1 MTLHTLCEGSTY
13 DTNPVSLSDSASL
26 TINLMDGANSWA
38 PLSNYSSALM
48 MSWHY
53 SRSTT
58 KTATGTNHLAL
69 SLSDGNFSPMELKGF
84 SIENENEKINSFI
97 KESSSTFQKQHGRHQ
112 SSVKF

>member
-1 MTLHTLCEGSTY
+1 
-13 DTNPVSLSDSASL
+13 
-26 TINLMDGANSWA
+26 MDGTDPWA
-38 PLSNYSSALM
+38 PFSNYFSALM

-53 SRSTT
+53 SGSTT
-58 KTATGTNHLAL
+58 KMATDTNHLAL

-97 KESSSTFQKQHGRHQ
+97 KESSSMFQKQHGWHQ